1 MSIFEYKDKTICI
14 EGYVFLVFPPC
25 YPNKQSRDTAY
36 ILIYPL
42 PCKTEAE
49 KKINCAI
56 AADIDAT
63 RMVTLVSDQPLPIE
77 DGMHIRAHGVPY
89 FYKPHDKGN
98 PANVHISD

>member
-1 MSIFEYKDKTICI
+1 MFFLFFLLAIPTNRVVTRRIF
-14 EGYVFLVFPPC
+14 
-25 YPNKQSRDTAY
+25 
-36 ILIYPL
+36 LIYPL